1 MICVNGKLNLTNK
14 PHALYKKP
22 HALYSLRPSGFGRQ
36 GCGFNPS
43 PNATHKKCTFVEYS
57 V

>member
-1 MICVNGKLNLTNK
+1 MICVNGKLNLTN
-14 PHALYKKP
+14 KP

>member
-1 MICVNGKLNLTNK
+1 MTK

-43 PNATHKKCTFVEYS
+43 PNALRAS
-57 V
+57 VARAAVLIRVPTPRKRV

>member
-1 MICVNGKLNLTNK
+1 MTFK

-36 GCGFNPS
+36 GCGFNPGS
-43 PNATHKKCTFVEYS
+43 YTLRAS
-57 V
+57 VVRAAV